1 MGNGLIPMLPNLW
14 SCTQISILKC
24 LGTELSGCGYVH
36 PLDPGA
42 SRPCLHGDHVVMTS
56 GTGLVHTAP
65 AHGQDDF
72 RYTHIDR

>member
-1 MGNGLIPMLPNLW
+1 MRIQSDPDPHLCIFYFHAE
-14 SCTQISILKC
+14 C
-24 LGTELSGCGYVH
+24 LGTELSGCEYVH
-36 PLDPGA
+36 PLDPGT

-72 RYTHIDR
+72 R